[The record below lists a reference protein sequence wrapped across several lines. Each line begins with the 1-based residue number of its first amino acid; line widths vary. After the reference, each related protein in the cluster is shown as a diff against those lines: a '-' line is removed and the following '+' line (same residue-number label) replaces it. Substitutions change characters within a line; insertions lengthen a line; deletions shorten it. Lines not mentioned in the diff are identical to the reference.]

1 MLDCLPPQTARRPT
15 VPVLRRILS
24 VFCRGVRV
32 CAVGAVACVLP
43 RPSATG
49 TVPVEAAVQSL
60 RFDGRDSTVPA
71 AKPVTVPHGVRDVQI
86 RFGVPPAH
94 REATRL
100 RYRLVGHDAEWREL
114 PGLMRASVTILDA
127 QGAVLSAANAQI
139 QGASAGW
146 AGTLRHSRFT
156 ERALEA
162 TLPEGAHLA
171 QLEFVSGGAE
181 TTLGVYAFTDIRGDI
196 TSANGTHRS
205 FRIAGAGGEG
215 TPASPETPS
224 PWRRSGSRPQ
234 MAAAQALPAAPGL
247 AAMLLGDDSTAAY
260 ASWRLNPGDLLPVG
274 PGDRLRLNWRECYSI
289 GGGGDGIAEYRFLRP
304 GRYTFEVLATAPDGE
319 FLAPPLQL
327 PLLVRPPLWQEPWT
341 WAVAAALLGC
351 GSWLLSKQLTQTRMQ
366 RALAELE
373 RQRALEWERSR
384 IAQDIHDD
392 LGANLAQI
400 GMLSEL
406 IQSDT
411 PGSHE
416 ALTHLDEI
424 FQRAHESGRKLDE
437 IVWAIN
443 PVHDT
448 AEELVGYLARFAQ
461 EYLRLA
467 QVRFRLDV
475 PSQLGDIPLSGV
487 QRHHLF
493 LAVKEAVHNAVT
505 HAAPQEILLRIRFE
519 SHSLSISVADDGR
532 GFTDKPPTLYTR
544 GSAGML
550 QRMLKI
556 NGSFQRVSR
565 PGAGTSVTF
574 QLAVPASL

>member
-1 MLDCLPPQTARRPT
+1 MWRLNPLLLGALQVCTVAWDPLAAAGPESVQPAVRSLLLDGRESSFSETR
-15 VPVLRRILS
+15 
-24 VFCRGVRV
+24 
-32 CAVGAVACVLP
+32 
-43 RPSATG
+43 
-49 TVPVEAAVQSL
+49 PVE
-60 RFDGRDSTVPA
+60 
-71 AKPVTVPHGVRDVQI
+71 VPHGVRDVQI
-86 RFGVPPAH
+86 RFDVDTAH
-94 REATRL
+94 KETTRL
-100 RYRLVGHDAEWREL
+100 RYRLVGHDEGWREL
-114 PGLMRASVTILDA
+114 PGLMRAAVTVFDL
-127 QGAVLSAANAQI
+127 QGAVVSAATAQM

-146 AGTLRHSRFT
+146 ARALEHSRFS
-156 ERALEA
+156 ERVLET
-162 TLPEGAHLA
+162 TLPETAHLA

-181 TTLGVYAFTDIRGDI
+181 TTLGLYAFTDIQGDI
-196 TSANGTHRS
+196 TSADGTHRLFS
-205 FRIAGAGGEG
+205 IACGGGEG
-215 TPASPETPS
+215 DPSLPETPS
-224 PWRRSGSRPQ
+224 PWRRNGSRPQ
-234 MAAAQALPAAPGL
+234 MAAVQAIERGAGS
-247 AAMLLGDDSTAAY
+247 AAMLLGDTSTSAY
-260 ASWRLNPGDLLPVG
+260 ASWRLNPGDRIPVG
-274 PGDRLRLNWRECYSI
+274 PRDKLLLSWKECYSV
-289 GGGGDGIAEYRFLRP
+289 GGGGAGLAEYRFLRP
-304 GRYTFEVLATAPDGE
+304 GRYRFEVLATSPEGE
-319 FLAPPLQL
+319 PLGSPLQL
-327 PLLVRPPLWQEPWT
+327 ALSVRPPLWQEPWT
-341 WAVAAALLGC
+341 WALVAALLGG
-351 GSWLLSKQLTQTRMQ
+351 GSWLLSKRLTQKRMQ
-366 RALAELE
+366 LALAELE

-411 PGSHE
+411 PGSGE
-416 ALTHLDEI
+416 ALMHLDEI

-475 PSQLGDIPLSGV
+475 PPQLGDIPLSGV

-505 HAAPQEILLRIRFE
+505 HAAPREISLRIRFE
-519 SHSLSISVADDGR
+519 TRSLSISVADDGR
-532 GFTDKPPTLYTR
+532 GFTDKPPALYTR

-556 NGSFQRVSR
+556 NGSFHRVSR

-574 QLAVPASL
+574 QLAVPASV

>member
-1 MLDCLPPQTARRPT
+1 MLDCPPHQTARRQALPL
-15 VPVLRRILS
+15 LRRILA
-24 VFCRGVRV
+24 VFCCGVQV
-32 CAVGAVACVLP
+32 CAAVTVACVFP
-43 RPSATG
+43 RPAAAGAEPVKATI
-49 TVPVEAAVQSL
+49 QSL
-60 RFDGRDSTVPA
+60 RLDGRESTVA
-71 AKPVTVPHGVRDVQI
+71 AAEPVTVPHGVRDVQI
-86 RFGVPPAH
+86 RFSVPPTQ

-100 RYRLVGHDAEWREL
+100 RYRLVGHDAGWREL
-114 PGLMRASVTILDA
+114 PGLMRAGVTVLDA
-127 QGAVLSAANAQI
+127 QGVVLSAAHAQM
-139 QGASAGW
+139 QGTSAGW
-146 AGTLRHSRFT
+146 AGNLRHSRFT
-156 ERALEA
+156 DRTLEA
-162 TLPEGAHLA
+162 SLPEGAHLA

-181 TTLGVYAFTDIRGDI
+181 TTLGLYAFTDMRGDI
-196 TSANGTHRS
+196 TSADGTHRS
-205 FRIAGAGGEG
+205 FSIASAGGEG
-215 TPASPETPS
+215 DPASRETPF

-234 MAAAQALPAAPGL
+234 MAGAQALQAAHGP
-247 AAMLLGDDSTAAY
+247 AAMLLEDTSIAAY
-260 ASWRLNPGDLLPVG
+260 ASWRLNPGDLLHVG

-304 GRYTFEVLATAPDGE
+304 GRYTFEVLATASDGE
-319 FLAPPLQL
+319 PLGPPLQL
-327 PLLVRPPLWQEPWT
+327 PLWVRPPLWQEPWT
-341 WAVAAALLGC
+341 WALAAALLGC
-351 GSWLLSKQLTQTRMQ
+351 GSWLLSKQLTQRRMQ
-366 RALAELE
+366 QALAKLE

-467 QVRFRLDV
+467 HVRFRLDV
-475 PSQLGDIPLSGV
+475 PPQLGDIPLSGV

-505 HAAPQEILLRIRFE
+505 HAAPREISLRIRFE
-519 SHSLSISVADDGR
+519 SRSLSISVADDGR
-532 GFTDKPPTLYTR
+532 GFTDKPPALYTR

-565 PGAGTSVTF
+565 PGTGTSVTF